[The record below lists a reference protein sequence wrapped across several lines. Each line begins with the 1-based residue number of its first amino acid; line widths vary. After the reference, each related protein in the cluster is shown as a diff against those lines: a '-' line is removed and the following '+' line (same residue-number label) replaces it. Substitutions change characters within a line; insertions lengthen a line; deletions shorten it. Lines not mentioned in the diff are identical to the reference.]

1 MHWQVRQTS
10 SVFAGISANA
20 RRSFRTVTPNRER
33 GLMNKN
39 AGKPGR
45 IRQRLRIFVLLAF
58 GGAALIAI
66 LLVSLFLFKIEDT
79 IYCPGVIV
87 PEHTFEIV
95 GHIEAHVI
103 KFHHRI
109 GDDVKKGEIIAEL
122 DSRSYVSDAITLE
135 AAIRELEA
143 ELEVQRAQL
152 EILKKE
158 PLPKD
163 LWYSATNLSESRQL
177 AEVTRERLD
186 RSKKLQLASAISK
199 VEFEKIELEAIQREA
214 ALARAV
220 ENRRRVESGLGE
232 KYIEKAKRDMEL
244 VSAKIKGKKAELDFI
259 RKRIAEC
266 RIVSP
271 ADGRIV
277 ELPCKD
283 TWYVARGKVVAAI
296 AAGKKVRAIAK
307 IDASVVRKVKPGQAV
322 RVTSDVYNKYQY
334 GTFNGVIKWIGD
346 IPLHSDIGGPT
357 IRYPAEVELD
367 PEGYVLKY
375 GSGVELAIITGKQPA
390 IYALLNMSDEDFQ
403 EIRRKRQAHRQA
415 VSGKSQLGASMPEDR
430 QTAE

>member
-1 MHWQVRQTS
+1 MSKNAVKQGAVRHRLRLFLLLTL
-10 SVFAGISANA
+10 AGISAIL
-20 RRSFRTVTPNRER
+20 V
-33 GLMNKN
+33 
-39 AGKPGR
+39 
-45 IRQRLRIFVLLAF
+45 
-58 GGAALIAI
+58 

-79 IYCPGVIV
+79 IYCAGVIV

-95 GHIEAHVI
+95 GHIEAHII
-103 KFHHRI
+103 KFHHRV

-122 DSRSYVSDAITLE
+122 DSRSYVSDAIALE
-135 AAIRELEA
+135 ASIRELEA
-143 ELEVQRAQL
+143 ELEVERAEL

-163 LWYSATNLSESRQL
+163 LWYSATNLTESKQL
-177 AEVTRERLD
+177 ADVTRERLE

-244 VSAKIKGKKAELDFI
+244 VAAKIKGKKAELEFI
-259 RKRIAEC
+259 RQRIAEC

-296 AAGKKVRAIAK
+296 ASGKRVRAIAR
-307 IDASVVRKVKPGQAV
+307 IDASVVRKVKPGQQV

-334 GTFNGVIKWIGD
+334 GNFNGVIKWIGD
-346 IPLHSDIGGPT
+346 VPLHSDIGGPM

-375 GSGVELAIITGKQPA
+375 GSGVELAIITGRQPA

-403 EIRRKRQAHRQA
+403 EIRRKREAHRKA
-415 VSGKSQLGASMPEDR
+415 ADGKSQLGSAVPENR